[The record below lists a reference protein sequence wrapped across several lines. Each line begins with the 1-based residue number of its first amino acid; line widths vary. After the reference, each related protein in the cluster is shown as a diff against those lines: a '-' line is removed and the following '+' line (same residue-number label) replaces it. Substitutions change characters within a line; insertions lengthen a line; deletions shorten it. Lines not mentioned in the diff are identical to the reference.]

1 MMLAMFD
8 AKKCLVGNADL
19 LGKFRIGKIASFF
32 SQEFSQLP
40 VKIALHKPE
49 GDKNIITYA

>member
-8 AKKCLVGNADL
+8 AKKRLVGNADL